1 MRRIFSIILCV
12 IFVSF
17 PLVSCKNTANAQVQ
31 GYDDIGN
38 IPGDYIF
45 NSVKLRDGQYHGEDV
60 LYKYNVKTGEWSTV
74 CRDPF
79 CDHLDEKCMFWNY
92 ALFTYIGNT
101 IYIPKNDEEKGEYGI
116 YAYNVE
122 TDEGGF
128 IYHSKSM
135 VMMPLVSYKYDLFF
149 CETDNRRA
157 IRFDTKTNTAHRMAE
172 GYAANIFKARN
183 GELIWARGSF
193 FSTDKFYTDL
203 DGNYLREWD
212 HEAYFGKYWY
222 KQMKREGYYMALDM
236 YVSEDGENWDLL
248 IENIGPATTY
258 QDKII
263 YFSASPYTLDERTK
277 IRTSDNGD
285 VSICAPTQL
294 WMCDPDGSNKTL
306 LVDGVKL
313 YMMAP
318 QQNNPMVCG
327 DYIAASLYPD
337 PPIKDNEENINTA
350 HLLIVN
356 IKTGKYTITNPGI

>member
-1 MRRIFSIILCV
+1 MKKLVSVILCV
-12 IFVSF
+12 TMALLSF
-17 PLVSCKNTANAQVQ
+17 AACKADTDSPRQ

-45 NSVKLRDGQYHGEDV
+45 NSILLRDPDIKGVEV

-79 CDHLDEKCMFWNY
+79 CDHLDEKCMFWNHV
-92 ALFTYIGNT
+92 LFTYIGNT

-135 VMMPLVSYKYDLFF
+135 VTMPLVSYKYDLFF

-193 FSTDKFYTDL
+193 FSNDKFYTDL
-203 DGNYLREWD
+203 DGNYLRECD
-212 HEAYFGKYWY
+212 HETYFGKYWY
-222 KQMKREGYYMALDM
+222 KQEKREGYYMALDM
-236 YVSEDGENWDLL
+236 YVSEGGKNWDLL
-248 IENIGPATTY
+248 IENIGPAATY

-263 YFSASPYTLDERTK
+263 YFSASPYTIEEIHEATHVQGSH
-277 IRTSDNGD
+277 ISDY
-285 VSICAPTQL
+285 APTQL

-313 YMMAP
+313 YMMAS